1 MQSKKTVVAI
11 LAGSMASLALAGG
24 GLKAWAE
31 QGEQGEAGETKVTL
45 NAAQIKAATTAALES
60 KPGKVIETEAEVE
73 KGKTLCDVK
82 IQAADGKTYEVS
94 VDVATNKVVSVE
106 EDEADDEDEAG
117 DVEEADDAG
126 DAPDKD

>member
-11 LAGSMASLALAGG
+11 LAGSVASLALAGG
-24 GLKAWAE
+24 GIKAWAE
-31 QGEQGEAGETKVTL
+31 QGEQSEAKVTL
-45 NAAQIKAATTAALES
+45 NAAQIKAATAAALAS
-60 KPGKVIETEAEVE
+60 KPGKVLETEAEVE

-106 EDEADDEDEAG
+106 EDDADDEDEAG

-126 DAPDKD
+126 DALDRD